1 MRLNEASP
9 EDWDIAYANY
19 SKMVARRWESKDK
32 GLTMHKSEIK
42 QNFIFKGKVGRVYDG
57 DTLYATIQLGFD
69 IFKYSSI
76 RVSGIDTPELR
87 GSSPA
92 EKVLARAAKARM
104 KELCGKEVWV
114 KSLNGG
120 EEDKYGRVLASV
132 YQLDGTDIADVLIKE
147 GHAVEYTGNK
157 KTHKWV

>member
-1 MRLNEASP
+1 VDR
-9 EDWDIAYANY
+9 
-19 SKMVARRWESKDK
+19 KR
-32 GLTMHKSEIK
+32 IK
-42 QNFIFKGKVGRVYDG
+42 QSFVFKGKVQRVYDG
-57 DTLYATIQLGFD
+57 DTLYATLELGFD

-92 EKVLARAAKARM
+92 EKVLAKAAKKRM

-114 KSLNGG
+114 ESLNGG
-120 EEDKYGRVLASV
+120 EADKYGRVLGSV
-132 YQLDGTDIADVLIKE
+132 YQLDGTNIADILIKE
-147 GHAVEYTGNK
+147 GHAVKYKGKK